1 MCEAHGLIGMS
12 ISTDLWFHI
21 SGIDEPDKAWE
32 KLESMFGKHSEIQG
46 HQLENELIS
55 LNPSDFSYIQDY
67 LSKYTTLRLLWEEC
81 KIKKEDKQCIY
92 HILSKLG
99 PAYSIFVSTF
109 YSMKESL
116 TAASYQEPS
125 LESFCDSLIREQDKL
140 IHLEIINNADTSEKV
155 LLSQQKE
162 KSKPP
167 KKQNSRNNKPN
178 NKGPKPS

>member
-1 MCEAHGLIGMS
+1 ML
-12 ISTDLWFHI
+12 
-21 SGIDEPDKAWE
+21 
-32 KLESMFGKHSEIQG
+32 
-46 HQLENELIS
+46 S
-55 LNPSDFSYIQDY
+55 LNLNDFLCIQDY
-67 LSKYTTLRLLWEEC
+67 LSKYKTLRLLCVEC

-99 PAYSIFVSTF
+99 LAYSVFVYTF

-140 IHLEIINNADTSEKV
+140 IHLGMINNADTSMKS

-162 KSKPP
+162 KSKPL
-167 KKQNSRNNKPN
+167 KKKKLQ
-178 NKGPKPS
+178 